1 MDRKSV
7 TFLVLEKRSEKPQS
21 IDDWI
26 CKSNTKKVYLKLF
39 RFGEFKSDK
48 NQVRN
53 STSKTNSF
61 NLFLAIP
68 VGDQRTWPL
77 LRTTEKRTVA
87 CPQTDD

>member
-1 MDRKSV
+1 MDHKSV
-7 TFLVLEKRSEKPQS
+7 TFLVLEERSEKPQS

-26 CKSNTKKVYLKLF
+26 CKSSTKKVYLKLF

-48 NQVRN
+48 NLVRN

-68 VGDQRTWPL
+68 VGPKDLAFATYN
-77 LRTTEKRTVA
+77 
-87 CPQTDD
+87 